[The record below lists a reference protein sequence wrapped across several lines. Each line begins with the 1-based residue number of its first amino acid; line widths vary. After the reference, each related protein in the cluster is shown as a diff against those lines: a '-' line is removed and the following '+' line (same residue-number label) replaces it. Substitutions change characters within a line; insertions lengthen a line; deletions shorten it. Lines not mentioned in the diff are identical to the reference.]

1 MTAEAY
7 PHSVEHVRL
16 IETHVSWVFLAG
28 EFAYKIKRPVC
39 YPFVDMRSPAQRL
52 FFCREELRLNRR
64 FAPDLYLDVVPI
76 TVDDGQ
82 ARIGGTGEAIDHA
95 VRMRQFDTREELDR
109 LLADSGVEPRELD
122 GFGQDLARIHERLP
136 PAGVGERYGSLA
148 SVGASLRENL
158 AQVEAISRR
167 AGFWFDSE
175 SEGAGRNPPGRSVAE
190 RQRGDAEGRHGDALK
205 QMLIA
210 RLERAGALIEARH
223 AGGRVRECHGDL
235 HCRNVVRNGGRLIAF
250 DGLEFEPAFRWIDVA
265 EEIAFLFMDLGRRGG
280 QAHANAFVNGYLGEG
295 GDYEAVRL
303 LRLYGAHRALV
314 RAKVAALESEGAS
327 DHRAYVDCA
336 RELLAPR
343 RPVLILMTGLSGSGK
358 TWLAQRLAP
367 RIGAIHVR
375 SDVERKRLSGL
386 AAAGCSRSGLDQGLY
401 AKEINDSTY
410 RRLARCAS
418 DILAGD
424 FAAIADATF
433 QRRTD
438 RALFSRL
445 SADLNVRLILIRC
458 RAPAEVLRARIV
470 DRARAGRD
478 ASEAN
483 LAVLERQ
490 QATFEAIDPG
500 EGLEVI
506 DADTTRPTIVDD
518 IEQIVKSR
526 S

>member
-1 MTAEAY
+1 
-7 PHSVEHVRL
+7 
-16 IETHVSWVFLAG
+16 
-28 EFAYKIKRPVC
+28 
-39 YPFVDMRSPAQRL
+39 
-52 FFCREELRLNRR
+52 
-64 FAPDLYLDVVPI
+64 
-76 TVDDGQ
+76 
-82 ARIGGTGEAIDHA
+82 
-95 VRMRQFDTREELDR
+95 
-109 LLADSGVEPRELD
+109 
-122 GFGQDLARIHERLP
+122 
-136 PAGVGERYGSLA
+136 
-148 SVGASLRENL
+148 
-158 AQVEAISRR
+158 
-167 AGFWFDSE
+167 
-175 SEGAGRNPPGRSVAE
+175 
-190 RQRGDAEGRHGDALK
+190 
-205 QMLIA
+205 
-210 RLERAGALIEARH
+210 
-223 AGGRVRECHGDL
+223 
-235 HCRNVVRNGGRLIAF
+235 
-250 DGLEFEPAFRWIDVA
+250 
-265 EEIAFLFMDLGRRGG
+265 
-280 QAHANAFVNGYLGEG
+280 
-295 GDYEAVRL
+295 
-303 LRLYGAHRALV
+303 
-314 RAKVAALESEGAS
+314 
-327 DHRAYVDCA
+327 
-336 RELLAPR
+336 
-343 RPVLILMTGLSGSGK
+343 VLILMTGLSGSGK

-386 AAAGCSRSGLDQGLY
+386 AAAGCSRSGLNQGLY